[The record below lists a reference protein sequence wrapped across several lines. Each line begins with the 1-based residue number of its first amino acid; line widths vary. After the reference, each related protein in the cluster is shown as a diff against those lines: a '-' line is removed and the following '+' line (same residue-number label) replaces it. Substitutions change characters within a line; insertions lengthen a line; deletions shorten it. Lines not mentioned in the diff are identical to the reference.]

1 MPGPT
6 RPPPAQPTVPARSPL
21 PTRSPL
27 GARSPLAVV
36 AALFGAVAAALLA
49 ACAPAPV
56 APLPG
61 QWPTRM
67 PAGAASP
74 SAVPSGSPG
83 RTSAAPPAAADRP
96 PVWRPPT
103 PTPGSAEPTP
113 VLSPAC
119 LPPVIYP
126 VDGSD
131 PALLPRALCFEVAGI
146 LRVQNVGPG
155 LLTAEPDERVA
166 RNYAAGV
173 HDVRF
178 LTAGTATVTII
189 RQDGSQQITVLV
201 VEPTAD

>member
-1 MPGPT
+1 
-6 RPPPAQPTVPARSPL
+6 
-21 PTRSPL
+21 
-27 GARSPLAVV
+27 VV
-36 AALFGAVAAALLA
+36 AALLGTVAAAQLT

-61 QWPTRM
+61 QWPSST
-67 PAGAASP
+67 PAGAGSP
-74 SAVPSGSPG
+74 SALPSGPPT
-83 RTSAAPPAAADRP
+83 RTSAAPPGAATRP
-96 PVWRPPT
+96 PVWQPPT
-103 PTPGSAEPTP
+103 QVPGSAEPTP
-113 VLSPAC
+113 ALSPAC

-189 RQDGSQQITVLV
+189 REDGSQQITVLV
-201 VEPTAD
+201 VERAAG

>member
-1 MPGPT
+1 V
-6 RPPPAQPTVPARSPL
+6 A
-21 PTRSPL
+21 
-27 GARSPLAVV
+27 AVV
-36 AALFGAVAAALLA
+36 LGAVAAALLA

-61 QWPTRM
+61 QWPTRA
-67 PAGAASP
+67 PAGVGSP
-74 SAVPSGSPG
+74 SAVPSASPA
-83 RTSAAPPAAADRP
+83 RTSAAPPASSNRP
-96 PVWRPPT
+96 PVWQPPT
-103 PTPGSAEPTP
+103 QPPGSAEPTP
-113 VLSPAC
+113 ALSPAC

-189 RQDGSQQITVLV
+189 REDGSQQITVLV
-201 VEPTAD
+201 VERTAG

>member
-1 MPGPT
+1 M
-6 RPPPAQPTVPARSPL
+6 
-21 PTRSPL
+21 
-27 GARSPLAVV
+27 V
-36 AALFGAVAAALLA
+36 AALLSTIAALVT

-56 APLPG
+56 SPLPG
-61 QWPTRM
+61 QWPSLT
-67 PAGAASP
+67 PAGVVSP
-74 SAVPSGSPG
+74 SAVLSGSPT
-83 RTSAAPPAAADRP
+83 RTSAAPPAAATRP
-96 PVWRPPT
+96 PVWQPP
-103 PTPGSAEPTP
+103 PQASGSAEPTP
-113 VLSPAC
+113 ALSPAC

-189 RQDGSQQITVLV
+189 REDGSQQITVLV
-201 VEPTAD
+201 VERAAG